1 MHKGTYLIAAVLFC
15 TAALAACG
23 ASNSASPAP
32 SPDSMA
38 TRFSQGSMDD
48 PASQGSMDDPALQG
62 SMDDPASQGSM
73 DDPAT
78 QESMDA
84 QAAQGESAYHKITA
98 SEAKA
103 MMDQGGVTVVDVRRE
118 DEYAAGHIRG
128 SVWLPY
134 YEVKMKGKV
143 LLPKNKN
150 TVIYVYCASGKR
162 SDMVC
167 SLLADMGYT
176 NVYNIGRYG
185 DLI

>member
-32 SPDSMA
+32 SQDSMA

-84 QAAQGESAYHKITA
+84 QANMRQGTSRAASWSPMKESGIHSQRNFRIW
-98 SEAKA
+98 
-103 MMDQGGVTVVDVRRE
+103 M
-118 DEYAAGHIRG
+118 
-128 SVWLPY
+128 
-134 YEVKMKGKV
+134 
-143 LLPKNKN
+143 
-150 TVIYVYCASGKR
+150 R
-162 SDMVC
+162 SF
-167 SLLADMGYT
+167 
-176 NVYNIGRYG
+176 
-185 DLI
+185 

>member
-48 PASQGSMDDPALQG
+48 PASQGSMDDPA
-62 SMDDPASQGSM
+62 
-73 DDPAT
+73 T

-103 MMDQGGVTVVDVRRE
+103 MMDQGSVTVVDVRRE
-118 DEYAAGHIRG
+118 DEYAAGQDRK
-128 SVWLPY
+128 SV
-134 YEVKMKGKV
+134 V
-143 LLPKNKN
+143 
-150 TVIYVYCASGKR
+150 
-162 SDMVC
+162 
-167 SLLADMGYT
+167 
-176 NVYNIGRYG
+176 
-185 DLI
+185 